1 MYPDHTPHHPFQLWE
16 GVGLAVAEQAG
27 ALQASVVE
35 RLPDGAGAAAV
46 GAAEEEDLERA
57 LEDPAEEDGSASAA
71 TVQQRDAR
79 EGEPLAAV
87 DVYAEVGDL
96 KRHACRHTREQQHA
110 QVG

>member
-1 MYPDHTPHHPFQLWE
+1 MLPGLQRGLEGGHDLLQL
-16 GVGLAVAEQAG
+16 GVEKDVVVDGLAVAEQAG

-57 LEDPAEEDGSASAA
+57 LEDPAEEDRSAPAA
-71 TVQQRDAR
+71 TIQQRDAR

-96 KRHACRHTREQQHA
+96 KRHAC
-110 QVG
+110 